1 MEFHASLTMSPI
13 TITLILSYVVS
24 SFTLAGSLDAPICYK
39 KHALNEKTTRFTRTV
54 CEEPANAKKSEIEV
68 LKSDFSLS
76 ALIVERQIYIGT
88 PSKTTGASGRISF
101 PSQNISDIYFT
112 LKSGQGRF
120 FEVPSGYQKP
130 TRDDSGLLLNTTIVV
145 AADEAVNV
153 YAYQGCAHA
162 YGKQASAFRVKNIKN
177 LGTDY
182 WVLTYFRS
190 YSHLGIVA
198 VKDNTSLS
206 ISFNHSDGG
215 SEMNTQDILLNK
227 YDTYYLVLPF
237 DATGTHITSDE
248 KISVVAGVR
257 SIILPK
263 GSKNTEPFC
272 ETLEPVSDWG
282 KSFSTV
288 HFLGPQKGNDY
299 IIKFISAENN
309 NTVNWKQGAYQNST
323 ILQQGESQTLLVPAN
338 YTNVLEINASKDI
351 LLAQFATKGNPPIT
365 NPAMTLI
372 PPHENGT
379 EEEIVFPVF
388 DLTYKQNATNY
399 LTVWM
404 PASAKR
410 SDLSLD
416 GMRYV
421 NWREF
426 AEDGSGWKILQTA
439 LKEGSHV
446 LMINKGL
453 KVRAIVFAAEHLRSV
468 AYPVV

>member
-1 MEFHASLTMSPI
+1 MYA
-13 TITLILSYVVS
+13 
-24 SFTLAGSLDAPICYK
+24 FTFIDVYCSAA
-39 KHALNEKTTRFTRTV
+39 
-54 CEEPANAKKSEIEV
+54 EV
-68 LKSDFSLS
+68 
-76 ALIVERQIYIGT
+76 RQIYIGT
-88 PSKTTGASGRISF
+88 PSNTRGSSGRVFF
-101 PSQNISDIYFT
+101 PSQNISGIYFT

-120 FEVPSGYQKP
+120 FELPAGYQKP
-130 TRDDSGLLLNTTIVV
+130 TKDDSGLLLNTTVVV
-145 AADEAVNV
+145 AADDVVNV
-153 YAYQGCAHA
+153 YAYQGCAHT

-182 WVLTYFRS
+182 WVLTYFRRH
-190 YSHLGIVA
+190 SHLGIVA

-215 SEMNTQDILLNK
+215 REMNPQDILLNK

-237 DATGTHITSDE
+237 DATGTHITSDK
-248 KISVVAGVR
+248 KITVIAGVR
-257 SIILPK
+257 SITLPE

-272 ETLEPVSDWG
+272 ETLEPVSNWG
-282 KSFSTV
+282 KSYSTV
-288 HFLGPQKGNDY
+288 HFLGPEKGNDY

-309 NTVNWKQGAYQNST
+309 NTVNWKQGAYQNDT
-323 ILQQGESQTLLVPAN
+323 MLQQGESHELLVPAN
-338 YTNVLEINASKDI
+338 YTDVLEINASKDI

-388 DLTYKQNATNY
+388 DLTFKQNATNY
-399 LTVWM
+399 LTVWV
-404 PASAKR
+404 PASAQP

-416 GMRYV
+416 GICYV

-426 AEDGSGWKILQTA
+426 AVDGSGWKILQTA

-446 LMINKGL
+446 LTIKKGL
-453 KVRAIVFAAEHLRSV
+453 KVKAIVFAAEQLRSI
-468 AYPVV
+468 AHPVV